1 MEMPGGTYMRKIL
14 FFRWG
19 SFMDAAIERTLN
31 KMGIIYKTYDY
42 CFSDWD
48 KDQFFLETFLNYMK
62 KNDYEIVFSVNFS
75 PLISEV
81 CQELEREYISWIYD
95 SPIHIRNLEAMM
107 NDCNRIFLFDR
118 GLVESYQKMGI
129 SVTHLPLAVDSELFL
144 EAVKKRHGEYISE
157 IAMVGQL
164 YKTQYQYFM
173 SPLSEYEKGFF
184 EGIINAQ
191 MKLNEVNMIPQWI
204 TDDIL
209 EKMNEVYAE
218 VSVDKFQM
226 GRRELEFLLAQEV
239 TARERYLAL
248 SLLSLHYQVKLYS
261 NDNDERLKNVEFC
274 GYVDYHTQMPAIFAN
289 TSINLNISLRTIQS
303 GIPLRVLDILGCGGF
318 VISNYQSEIEEYFD
332 IGQEI
337 EIYSCLEEL
346 LEKSE
351 FYLRRETLR
360 KKIEQAGL
368 ARVQKDFSFEDRIR
382 QMLHV

>member
-1 MEMPGGTYMRKIL
+1 MKTTL

-19 SFMDAAIERTLN
+19 SFMDVAIERALK
-31 KMGIIYKTYDY
+31 KMGIKYQTYEYKFT
-42 CFSDWD
+42 DWD
-48 KDQFFLETFLNYMK
+48 RDDLFYEIFFDFMK
-62 KNDYEIVFSVNFS
+62 TSDFEIVFSVNFS

-81 CQELEREYISWIYD
+81 CEELERKYISWIYD
-95 SPIHIRNLEAMM
+95 SPIHIRNLEAMK
-107 NDCNRIFLFDR
+107 NDCNRIFLFDC

-129 SVTHLPLAVDSELFL
+129 SATHLPLAVDTELFL
-144 EAVKKRHGEYISE
+144 EAVKKRNGEYTSE

-164 YKTQYQYFM
+164 YQTQYQYFM
-173 SPLSEYEKGFF
+173 SPLSEYERGFF

-191 MKLNEVNMIPQWI
+191 MKLNEVNMIPGWI

-209 EKMNEVYAE
+209 KKMNAVYEE

-248 SLLSLHYQVKLYS
+248 SLLSSHYQVKLYS
-261 NDNDERLKNVEFC
+261 NDNDERLKNVEYC

-318 VISNYQSEIEEYFD
+318 AISNYQSEIAEYFD

-337 EIYSCLEEL
+337 EIYTCLEEL
-346 LEKSE
+346 LEKSK
-351 FYLRRETLR
+351 FYLRHETLR
-360 KKIEQAGL
+360 KKIAQAGL

-382 QMLHV
+382 QMLHVQ